1 MGLIKKYG
9 LIVLLCF
16 LIVILIFL
24 KIKYS
29 NRGVVEVSNNQ
40 TSQLVEDRA
49 MVVDKTRTTPT
60 IDLDTY
66 EDESVLVRLDNL
78 EPYFPYQGEYFRTER
93 YLTPGYLEVIV
104 KSENELNEAMK
115 EVESWLREHQTD
127 PQQTQCVYVF
137 K

>member
-1 MGLIKKYG
+1 
-9 LIVLLCF
+9 
-16 LIVILIFL
+16 
-24 KIKYS
+24 
-29 NRGVVEVSNNQ
+29 
-40 TSQLVEDRA
+40 